1 MNFYPHH
8 ISDFNNATRHLTR
21 VERSVYRDL
30 IELYYDTE
38 NVLTKDFE
46 KLSRRIL
53 ANSDEEK
60 TALRDVLVEFF
71 TLNDDGYFHDRCDA
85 EIAKY
90 RANTSA
96 KAKAGIASAAARK
109 QKSTRVEQPLNTRT
123 TDEQLT
129 NNQEPLTNNL
139 KPNVPDQVGDA
150 CPHQEIIN
158 LYHEHLPML
167 IRVKSWTEKRANQ
180 LRSRWREDESRQNIE
195 YWEKLFR
202 YIAKSDFLTG
212 KTSDFQADLEW
223 ITKSANFVK
232 IIEGK
237 YENKAAA

>member
-46 KLSRRIL
+46 KLARKIL
-53 ANSDEEK
+53 ATSDEEK
-60 TALRDVLVEFF
+60 TALRDVLTEFF

-96 KAKAGIASAAARK
+96 KARAGIASAAARK
-109 QKSTRVEQPLNTRT
+109 QKSTRVQHVLNTRET
-123 TDEQLT
+123 HEQLT
-129 NNQEPLTNNL
+129 NNQEPLTNNI
-139 KPNVPDQVGDA
+139 KPTCEKSHFDDFWNAYPNIRKVAKKNCLEKWKAKKLDA
-150 CPHQEIIN
+150 IAEKIIKDV
-158 LYHEHLPML
+158 
-167 IRVKSWTEKRANQ
+167 RVKSATWGEFAPAPLTYINQERWNDGAPQANED
-180 LRSRWREDESRQNIE
+180 WR
-195 YWEKLFR
+195 KGML
-202 YIAKSDFLTG
+202 
-212 KTSDFQADLEW
+212 
-223 ITKSANFVK
+223 
-232 IIEGK
+232 
-237 YENKAAA
+237 